1 MFVLAWRILDVLG
14 IVQMPFF
21 LMPVGIVIFFF
32 LHSLTLSQQFADK
45 WRRAKDSA
53 EQALKIKSEF
63 LSAMSHEIRTPMNA
77 VIGLT
82 NYLLEDAPKKNQVK
96 NLNTLK
102 FSAENLL
109 VIINDILDFSKLEAN
124 KVDLDYQWVQ
134 VRSLGEQLMNTA
146 KPLVGDKPVEL
157 ALAIKGDVPI
167 SIWCDITRT
176 SQVLTNL
183 INNAIKFTS
192 KGFVRLRISII

>member
-1 MFVLAWRILDVLG
+1 M
-14 IVQMPFF
+14 
-21 LMPVGIVIFFF
+21 
-32 LHSLTLSQQFADK
+32 
-45 WRRAKDSA
+45 
-53 EQALKIKSEF
+53 
-63 LSAMSHEIRTPMNA
+63 
-77 VIGLT
+77 
-82 NYLLEDAPKKNQVK
+82 
-96 NLNTLK
+96 K